1 VSWKDAE
8 SRFIRDTDQI
18 HLWFDSLL
26 RGYPIGSFL
35 FWNVAPVVVKFTFHQ
50 FLRNYHENREP
61 ICTQYD
67 PHLGKA
73 CLRFLTGNRDSR
85 R

>member
-1 VSWKDAE
+1 VIRT
-8 SRFIRDTDQI
+8 RFIFGSTAC
-18 HLWFDSLL
+18 SAAT
-26 RGYPIGSFL
+26 PIGSFL